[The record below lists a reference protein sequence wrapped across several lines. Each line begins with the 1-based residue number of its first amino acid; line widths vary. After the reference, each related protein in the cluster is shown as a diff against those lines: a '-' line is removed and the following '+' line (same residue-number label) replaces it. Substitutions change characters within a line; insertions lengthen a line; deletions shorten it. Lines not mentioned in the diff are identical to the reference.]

1 MFRREW
7 LTRLGGYDDR
17 FVRAQDWELNHRIRA
32 AGGLVWFSPS
42 LRVSYRPRA
51 TLRALARQYRD
62 YGRWRRVVAR
72 QHSGTINARYLAPP
86 AVLVAVTA
94 GAVGG
99 FFWRPLWALPGRLPR
114 RDDRRRARRSRGVAG
129 RERLWLPAILPTMHL
144 SWGWGFLTSPRS
156 LVPGRP
162 GPAGGPVAPTP
173 ACTAAGG
180 SPCPLTTRP
189 WTSCAR

>member
-1 MFRREW
+1 VFRREW
-7 LTRLGGYDDR
+7 LTRLGGFDER

-86 AVLVAVTA
+86 AVLVAVSA

-99 FFWRPLWALPGRLPR
+99 FFWAPLWVLPAGYLAATTLGGLTLKGVTW
-114 RDDRRRARRSRGVAG
+114 RD
-129 RERLWLPAILPTMHL
+129 RLWLPAILPTMHL

-156 LVPGRP
+156 LVPV
-162 GPAGGPVAPTP
+162 GPAAPSATP
-173 ACTAAGG
+173 QQQETPRAH
-180 SPCPLTTRP
+180 
-189 WTSCAR
+189 